1 MGIRQHIPEQ
11 VRLQRFLR
19 VLRNQNLEGHPQL
32 LTRLGA
38 VQLLLYLLHHEA
50 VAQGLLG
57 GHIGGLVQ
65 HRVHRGQAIFLEHL
79 LEVELL
85 RECLIIGDGNGRQ
98 VPLREGLQ
106 NPVLQGLGVQVTAGL
121 ATAKNQR
128 LAVFRDDGGLL
139 LSGFP
144 LIATQ
149 VRALPLHL
157 GSGLGQGAFQVR
169 TQLIDRILN
178 IALIQGQKICRLH
191 GVGAEGSL
199 RPGARPVKHVAVP
212 PVLVRSLS
220 HRLGVQPDLGIFRG
234 QHQVPVLQVNHQGL
248 SIQALGLGLQGL
260 GGLFLGHAAQ
270 IEVQGIYI
278 VENKAVVPGIA
289 PQEEA
294 QAQHH
299 HSQHSGH
306 RNGCNFQPLFSPRL
320 RLLRPGGLPVRPASS
335 RLGHTLKIR
344 LQPRPLLGGAATRLC
359 KLTLF
364 DIHRSYLQRMW
375 LRLFFSGPLLAP
387 LGLQLFY
394 HNFDGMQLH
403 FPFNM

>member
-1 MGIRQHIPEQ
+1 MVSSSTASTG
-11 VRLQRFLR
+11 
-19 VLRNQNLEGHPQL
+19 
-32 LTRLGA
+32 
-38 VQLLLYLLHHEA
+38 
-50 VAQGLLG
+50 
-57 GHIGGLVQ
+57 
-65 HRVHRGQAIFLEHL
+65 GQAIFLEHL

-128 LAVFRDDGGLL
+128 LAVFRDDGSLL

-149 VRALPLHL
+149 IWALPLHL
-157 GSGLGQGAFQVR
+157 GGGLGQGAFQVR

-234 QHQVPVLQVNHQGL
+234 
-248 SIQALGLGLQGL
+248 
-260 GGLFLGHAAQ
+260 AAPGPGPAG
-270 IEVQGIYI
+270 ESPGTVHTGFGPGSPGPGRP
-278 VENKAVVPGIA
+278 VPG
-289 PQEEA
+289 
-294 QAQHH
+294 
-299 HSQHSGH
+299 S
-306 RNGCNFQPLFSPRL
+306 C
-320 RLLRPGGLPVRPASS
+320 
-335 RLGHTLKIR
+335 
-344 LQPRPLLGGAATRLC
+344 
-359 KLTLF
+359 
-364 DIHRSYLQRMW
+364 RS
-375 LRLFFSGPLLAP
+375 
-387 LGLQLFY
+387 
-394 HNFDGMQLH
+394 D
-403 FPFNM
+403 